1 MKGEVTCY
9 IVNPV
14 ARRFSRTLSSA
25 RGAAALS
32 TGWLPAIIR
41 WPFSC
46 GPCNKVLH
54 VSLNSPLAL
63 TIRFN
68 HLTGAIDV
76 A

>member
-1 MKGEVTCY
+1 MLYCQSCGTPIQSDAQFCEGCG
-9 IVNPV
+9 
-14 ARRFSRTLSSA
+14 RTLNRVA
-25 RGAAALS
+25 PGDHTLA
-32 TGWLPAIIR
+32 
-41 WPFSC
+41 FSC